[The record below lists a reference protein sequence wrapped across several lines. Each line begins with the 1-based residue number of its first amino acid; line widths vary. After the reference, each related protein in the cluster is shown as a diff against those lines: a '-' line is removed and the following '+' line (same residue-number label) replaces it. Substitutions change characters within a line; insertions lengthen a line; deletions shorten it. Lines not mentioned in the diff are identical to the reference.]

1 VIKCLISF
9 ARNAASIAAAE
20 PEKLCTTLD
29 YLGGLL
35 IGVDVYATIL
45 GKQWTAKLNAALNRA
60 KNWLDPRVARRRVH
74 KFTVGPIAT
83 LALAIMFLVF
93 GWVVFLELRN
103 PAVWRVLSS
112 SEPNFIWWLL
122 KSFWIVLFKPIA
134 CVGLAAGIY
143 ASRSPQ
149 SKQHFDTW
157 TEKLTNWIAR
167 YQMQNAGGK
176 ALLVAFVGSLVWGV
190 FTVFFV
196 LGGWLLVLMFH
207 LVTAPLTLARLLLE
221 RDRLRRVAAVIG
233 LGMITASYIIRMKH

>member
-1 VIKCLISF
+1 VIRCLISF
-9 ARNAASIAAAE
+9 ALNAASAAAAE
-20 PEKLCTTLD
+20 PEKLCATLD

-45 GKQWTAKLNAALNRA
+45 GKQWTANLNAALNRA
-60 KNWLDPRVARRRVH
+60 KTWLDPRMARRRVH

-83 LALAIMFLVF
+83 LALGIMFLVF

-112 SEPNFIWWLL
+112 SESNFIWWLL

-134 CVGLAAGIY
+134 CLGLVAGIY
-143 ASRSPQ
+143 ASRSPESRQ
-149 SKQHFDTW
+149 RFESW
-157 TEKLTNWIAR
+157 TEKLGAWIR
-167 YQMQNAGGK
+167 RSQTQNAVGK
-176 ALLVAFVGSLVWGV
+176 ALLVAFVGTLVWGV
-190 FTVFFV
+190 FTVFFL
-196 LGGWLLVLMFH
+196 LGGFLLVLIFH

-233 LGMITASYIIRMKH
+233 LGMITASYVIRIKH